1 MSPRVGRSSRLRT
14 VLVAIALAVVFLIA
28 SRTWWL
34 GALGGY
40 LVKTDPPGPAEIAV
54 VLAGD
59 YFGQRILKGAQLA
72 RDGFVPKVLVSGPA
86 ACYGVN
92 EGDLAVA
99 FAAKHGFPE
108 SYFVKAPNAALSTR
122 VEARILTD
130 ELRRMGVKSYL
141 LVTSD
146 FHTRRAGKRFREQAP
161 DLEARVIAAPDQ
173 VFRSDSWW
181 RSREGQKIFYM
192 EWSKTIASLFG
203 I

>member
-1 MSPRVGRSSRLRT
+1 MRPRVESSSRLRT
-14 VLVAIALAVVFLIA
+14 FLLAIAVAFILLTL
-28 SRTWWL
+28 SRHWWL
-34 GALGGY
+34 GALGAY
-40 LVKTDPPGPAEIAV
+40 LVKIDPPAHADIAV

-59 YFGQRILKGAQLA
+59 YFGHRILKGAELA
-72 RDGFVPKVLVSGPA
+72 RDGYVPKVLVSGPA
-86 ACYGVN
+86 ACYGIN

-99 FAAKHGFPE
+99 FAGRNGFPE
-108 SYFVKAPNAALSTR
+108 NLFVKAPNTALSTR
-122 VEARILTD
+122 DEARILTA

-161 DLEARVIAAPDQ
+161 DLEARVIAAPDEN
-173 VFRSDSWW
+173 FHWDSWW

-192 EWSKTIASLFG
+192 EWSKTIASVFG